1 MSEDVV
7 EQDATASDETGS
19 NAWTDLA
26 LTLPIFV
33 LYHLGVVFL
42 PVRNAADPVTS
53 ELKALA
59 NQSLPLY
66 ASLTVAIGGAF
77 VLVLAIL
84 GRGKAFSPSRFL
96 WIGAEGVVYAIL
108 MRVFGG
114 WVVENVTLSAGDD
127 AAMGLANGPFGSVV
141 MSLGAGFY
149 EELMFR
155 VALFG
160 VGAWIVK
167 IMLGRGPTGVA
178 VLAGWAIASS
188 VAFSAWHHVG
198 PLSDAFDTEVFV
210 YRAACGLVLTAIYAL
225 RGFAPAVWTHTLY
238 DLWAMLG

>member
-1 MSEDVV
+1 MTEAAETEAGTED
-7 EQDATASDETGS
+7 ESSGS
-19 NAWTDLA
+19 NAWTDLG

-77 VLVLAIL
+77 VLVLSII
-84 GRGKAFSPSRFL
+84 GRGKAFLPSRFL
-96 WIGAEGVVYAIL
+96 WVGAEGVLYAIL
-108 MRVFGG
+108 MRMFGA
-114 WVVENVTLSAGDD
+114 WVVGNLTLSAGD
-127 AAMGLANGPFGSVV
+127 ASLAQGPFGSIV

-149 EELMFR
+149 EELVFR
-155 VALFG
+155 AMLFG

-167 IMLGRGPTGVA
+167 IMLGTGPTGLVA
-178 VLAGWAIASS
+178 ICAWAVATS

-198 PLSDAFDTEVFV
+198 PLADAFDTEVFV

-225 RGFAPAVWTHTLY
+225 RGFAPAVWTHALY

>member
-1 MSEDVV
+1 MSD
-7 EQDATASDETGS
+7 DAAQSEESRGEATRSD
-19 NAWTDLA
+19 AWTDLG

-59 NQSLPLY
+59 SQSLPLY
-66 ASLTVAIGGAF
+66 ASLTVAIGGIF
-77 VLVLAIL
+77 VLVLSLI
-84 GRGKAFSPSRFL
+84 GRGTAFSAARFL
-96 WIGAEGVVYAIL
+96 WVGAEGVVYAIG
-108 MRVFGG
+108 MRVFGA
-114 WVVENVTLSAGDD
+114 WVVGNLALSAGDE
-127 AAMGLANGPFGSVV
+127 LASGPFGSIV

-149 EELMFR
+149 EELLFR
-155 VALFG
+155 VGLFG
-160 VGAWIVK
+160 VGAWVVK
-167 IMLGRGPTGVA
+167 IMLGRGPTGIA
-178 VLAGWAIASS
+178 VLAAWAVASS

-198 PLSDAFDTEVFV
+198 PLADAFDTEVFV

>member
-1 MSEDVV
+1 MNSEAESVAAEHED
-7 EQDATASDETGS
+7 SRRS
-19 NAWTDLA
+19 NAWTDLG

-59 NQSLPLY
+59 SQSLPLY

-77 VLVLAIL
+77 VFVLSIL
-84 GRGKAFSPSRFL
+84 GRGKAFSALRFV
-96 WIGAEGVVYAIL
+96 WVGAEGVVYAIG
-108 MRVFGG
+108 MRIFGG
-114 WVVENVTLSAGDD
+114 WVVDNVTLSAGDD
-127 AAMGLANGPFGSVV
+127 LASGPFGSIV

-149 EELMFR
+149 EELLFR

-160 VGAWIVK
+160 VGAWVVK
-167 IMLGRGPTGVA
+167 IMLGTGPTGLA

-188 VAFSAWHHVG
+188 IAFSAWHHVG

>member
-1 MSEDVV
+1 MSEEEV
-7 EQDATASDETGS
+7 EQTAAAGEEETRS

-77 VLVLAIL
+77 ILILSIL
-84 GRGKAFSPSRFL
+84 GRGKAFSAARFL
-96 WIGAEGVVYAIL
+96 WIGAEGVIYAIG
-108 MRVFGG
+108 MRIFGG

-127 AAMGLANGPFGSVV
+127 LTAGPFGAIV

-167 IMLGRGPTGVA
+167 IMLGRGPTGLA
-178 VLAGWAIASS
+178 VLAGWAIVSS
-188 VAFSAWHHVG
+188 IAFSAWHHVG
-198 PLSDAFDTEVFV
+198 PLSDAFDTEVFI
-210 YRAACGLVLTAIYAL
+210 YRAACGLVLTAIYEL

>member
-1 MSEDVV
+1 MSEEVA
-7 EQDATASDETGS
+7 ETPAQEEEATGS
-19 NAWTDLA
+19 NAWTDLG

-84 GRGKAFSPSRFL
+84 GRGKAFSPIRFL

-114 WVVENVTLSAGDD
+114 WVVENVTLSAGGD
-127 AAMGLANGPFGSVV
+127 LASGPFGSII
-141 MSLGAGFY
+141 MSFGAGFY

-167 IMLGRGPTGVA
+167 IMLGRGPTGLA

-188 VAFSAWHHVG
+188 LAFSAWHHVG